1 MKVQSH
7 GYRLRRRLPLPVA
20 GAGVTTRAPFVR
32 DRLSVPVALW
42 LFVAATLPAWAAGT
56 WFTGER
62 LLAAAAGAQDGFG
75 AWRSALLAAVPDAV
89 APALVGLSYFLP
101 LLLAALATGFF
112 WEYLFA
118 RLRNRPVDTGVFC
131 AAWLFALMLPAGA
144 TLVPVVIGASFAF
157 VVGKLLFG
165 GTGRYL
171 VSPALLG
178 IVFLNFAYPDTPDVV
193 AAFPVAGAE
202 VQPALDTALEQGVEG
217 LSTAGHSLASLA
229 LGNDAG
235 AFGTTS
241 ALACALGAALLMLG
255 GLISWRIVAA
265 ALAGSLLM
273 TLALNGWGPDDPAFD
288 LPWEWHLVTG
298 GFAFLIAFIAT
309 DPVGAA
315 VTRPG
320 RWVYGFVI
328 GAAAVLFRVA
338 NSSHPEGTLYA
349 VLLVSLAAPAIDHA
363 VIAWQMR
370 RHRRRLAA

>member
-1 MKVQSH
+1 MKRQSP
-7 GYRLRRRLPLPVA
+7 GYRLRGWLPPPVA

-32 DRLSVPVALW
+32 ERLSVPVALR
-42 LFVAATLPAWAAGT
+42 LLVAATLPAWAAGI

-62 LLAAAAGAQDGFG
+62 LLAAAAGAEGG
-75 AWRSALLAAVPDAV
+75 LGPWRLALLHAVPDSA
-89 APALVGLSYFLP
+89 APAMIGLSYFLP
-101 LLLAALATGFF
+101 LLLAALAAGFF

-118 RLRNRPVDTGVFC
+118 RLRSRPLDTGVFC
-131 AAWLFALMLPAGA
+131 AAWLFTLMLPAGA
-144 TLVPVVIGASFAF
+144 TLVPVAIGASFAF

-217 LSTAGHSLASLA
+217 LAAAGHSVVSLA
-229 LGNDAG
+229 LGDDAG
-235 AFGTTS
+235 AIGTTS
-241 ALACALGAALLMLG
+241 ALACALGAALLMLA
-255 GLISWRIVAA
+255 GLVSWRIVAA

-273 TLALNGWGPDDPAFD
+273 TLALNGWGPQDPAFD
-288 LPWEWHLVTG
+288 LPWQWHLATG
-298 GFAFLIAFIAT
+298 SFAFLIAFIAT
-309 DPVGAA
+309 DPVAA
-315 VTRPG
+315 TVTRPG
-320 RWVYGFVI
+320 RWVYGLVI
-328 GAAAVLFRVA
+328 GAAAILFRVA

-370 RHRRRLAA
+370 RYRRKLAT

>member
-1 MKVQSH
+1 MKVRSH

-62 LLAAAAGAQDGFG
+62 LLAAAAGAEDGFG
-75 AWRSALLAAVPDAV
+75 VWRSALLGAVPDAA
-89 APALVGLSYFLP
+89 APAVIGLSYFLP

-144 TLVPVVIGASFAF
+144 TLVPVAIGASFAF

-202 VQPALDTALEQGVEG
+202 IQPALDTALEEGVEG
-217 LSTAGHSLASLA
+217 LNTAGHSLASLA

-298 GFAFLIAFIAT
+298 SFAFLIAFIAT
-309 DPVGAA
+309 DPVGAT

>member
-1 MKVQSH
+1 
-7 GYRLRRRLPLPVA
+7 VA
-20 GAGVTTRAPFVR
+20 
-32 DRLSVPVALW
+32 
-42 LFVAATLPAWAAGT
+42 
-56 WFTGER
+56 
-62 LLAAAAGAQDGFG
+62 
-75 AWRSALLAAVPDAV
+75 
-89 APALVGLSYFLP
+89 
-101 LLLAALATGFF
+101 
-112 WEYLFA
+112 
-118 RLRNRPVDTGVFC
+118 
-131 AAWLFALMLPAGA
+131 
-144 TLVPVVIGASFAF
+144 IGASFAF

-202 VQPALDTALEQGVEG
+202 IQPALDTALEEGVEG
-217 LSTAGHSLASLA
+217 LNTAGHSLASLA

-298 GFAFLIAFIAT
+298 SFAFLIAFIAT
-309 DPVGAA
+309 DPVGAT